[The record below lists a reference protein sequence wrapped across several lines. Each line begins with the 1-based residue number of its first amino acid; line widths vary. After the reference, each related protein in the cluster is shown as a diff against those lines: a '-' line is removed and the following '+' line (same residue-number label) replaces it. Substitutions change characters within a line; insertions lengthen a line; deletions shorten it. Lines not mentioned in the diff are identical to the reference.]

1 MLLEALGPEVLE
13 ALERTGAL
21 LGGWL
26 QIITFVPAASCT
38 PNFTPGHLSP
48 NSPNPDTS
56 RTPNRAH

>member
-26 QIITFVPAASCT
+26 QIITFVPRQQAAPQT
-38 PNFTPGHLSP
+38 LPRGI
-48 NSPNPDTS
+48 
-56 RTPNRAH
+56 